1 VLNSI
6 QPLPY
11 PSPTPSCPGAAGELE
26 PQIFQFRCFIGKRC
40 AQAPLYTARLTI
52 LQGFYRQK
60 SCLDPCAYSKGVNI
74 TGVIWGKVAIRSCT
88 PIQKMQYDMGCIVK
102 SRAQAPLYT
111 AKVSILQGRY
121 REK

>member
-1 VLNSI
+1 M
-6 QPLPY
+6 
-11 PSPTPSCPGAAGELE
+11 G
-26 PQIFQFRCFIGKRC
+26 FINKSRV
-40 AQAPLYTARLTI
+40 QAPLYTLRVLILHGFIGKSRVQTPLYTARVSI
-52 LQGFYRQK
+52 LHGFYRQK